1 MKILAI
7 DDQPLILKSIQHKLK
22 KAGYE
27 ILLSESADDGI
38 NKYDNEKPDLIIL
51 DLNMPGKN
59 GFAVLDHVRNVKGS
73 ETPIVV
79 MSGEDEEEIIVDSF
93 NKGADDYIQKPVGL
107 NELVARINKLLKKP
121 LKKAQ
126 QTKSQSAA
134 PAKTQKLQ
142 KNIVGIVIPCYN
154 EENRLKSAKFTQFV
168 EDKLGYHLCFVNDGS
183 TDKTLDV
190 LNEISKGREGYISVY
205 DCAQN
210 GGKAEAVRQGIL
222 HLAKDPQI
230 DYFGYLD
237 ADLSTNFSDF
247 EDLVQTI
254 SNSDFQIIGGSRMAR
269 MGADI
274 TKEGSRAIISK
285 TVNLIIRRILGM
297 SFNDTQCG
305 AKVMTREIAEN
316 MFNDKFLTS
325 WLFDV
330 EIFLRMKK
338 FYGVDSVQDLI
349 CEQPLKRWIHED
361 GSHLSMKDSIKIVGQ
376 LLQIRLKYGA

>member
-38 NKYDNEKPDLIIL
+38 SKYDNEKPDLIIL